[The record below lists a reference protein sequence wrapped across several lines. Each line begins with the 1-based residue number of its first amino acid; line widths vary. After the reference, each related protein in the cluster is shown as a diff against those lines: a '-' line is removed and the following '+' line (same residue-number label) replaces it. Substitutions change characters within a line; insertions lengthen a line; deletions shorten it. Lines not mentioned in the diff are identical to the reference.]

1 MIKNIDSFLF
11 FLVYFLFALFLR
23 SVASFWVGVRCFSEC
38 LSAPLRP
45 FFLFAPLYTLFLNI
59 PNSLVK
65 NKIVFRNIRIFAH
78 DLMYKEHRELIFKN
92 TK

>member
-1 MIKNIDSFLF
+1 MKCRKLHF
-11 FLVYFLFALFLR
+11 FCLKESKRGEKEHQITTIPMSDHELVLG
-23 SVASFWVGVRCFSEC
+23 VGVRCFSEC

-65 NKIVFRNIRIFAH
+65 NKIVFRIIRIFAH
-78 DLMYKEHRELIFKN
+78 DLMYKEH
-92 TK
+92 